1 MLCNLQVLSSS
12 AMILVSV
19 MLLVK
24 DAASY
29 ICYFLSMLPSNSEV
43 SNQCYLESMLLTG
56 LIAMLPRIML
66 LSIACKQKNICC
78 LLSQPLES
86 SHVRQC

>member
-1 MLCNLQVLSSS
+1 MLCNLQVFSSR

-24 DAASY
+24 DATSY
-29 ICYFLSMLPSNSEV
+29 TCYFLSMLPRNSEV
-43 SNQCYLESMLLTG
+43 SNQCYLEPMLRTG

-66 LSIACKQKNICC
+66 LSIASKQKKTFAVC
-78 LLSQPLES
+78 
-86 SHVRQC
+86 